1 MKSKILYSI
10 LMTTLVF
17 LTTNCQETAT
27 AAPAPSSA
35 FKPGRFLAQQ
45 TTPDAVV
52 RGLYQVHTPDK
63 SILSSKT
70 RQPLDRFFDKNLA
83 DLIWKDLTSHT
94 GEVGVLDFDPFY
106 NAQDF
111 EIKNLVVGSAK
122 INGAK
127 ATVPVTFTNFKR
139 KNSLVYSLIKQNG
152 KWKISDV
159 RYSATD
165 TLLGYFK
172 EAVTNQTPNAA
183 ESEGNFERV
192 YKVGETTCTVKPI
205 KMAFEVKWAKGLVSE
220 IFFFQDRANDKYIF
234 ASAPERQSK
243 RFLV

>member
-1 MKSKILYSI
+1 MKSKIFNSI
-10 LMTTLVF
+10 LLAALLF
-17 LTTNCQETAT
+17 LIANYQETAAAASAPK
-27 AAPAPSSA
+27 AAPNAADS
-35 FKPGRFLAQQ
+35 LLQQ

-63 SILSSKT
+63 SILGSKT

-83 DLIWKDLTSHT
+83 DLIWHDLTSHT

-111 EIKNLVVGSAK
+111 EIKNLVVGGAK
-122 INGAK
+122 MSGAK
-127 ATVPVTFTNFKR
+127 ATVPVTFNNFKR
-139 KNSLVYSLIKQNG
+139 KNSLTYSLIKQNG

-172 EAVTNQTPNAA
+172 DD
-183 ESEGNFERV
+183 
-192 YKVGETTCTVKPI
+192 
-205 KMAFEVKWAKGLVSE
+205 AK
-220 IFFFQDRANDKYIF
+220 N
-234 ASAPERQSK
+234 
-243 RFLV
+243 